1 MLTITPA
8 VYSASV
14 PAATFTPCST
24 STQLVLTNPDAATAE
39 RIMYIRCCI
48 FYRQMFS
55 SKLKYASH
63 QGWDA
68 TPAQSIKETPAQSL

>member
-1 MLTITPA
+1 MLTITSA

-24 STQLVLTNPDAATAE
+24 STQLVLTNPDAE

-55 SKLKYASH
+55 SKLKSASH

-68 TPAQSIKETPAQSL
+68 MPAQSIKETPAQSL